1 MPPDTAETRSQAQ
14 TVARTAPPVPRRPA
28 PPLAVDLVGGGHW
41 SLAEARPAR
50 FSLIVF
56 YRGLHC
62 PICRPY
68 LADLNRRVEGF
79 RGRGVE
85 PVAISTDPQDRAE
98 ETVRHWK
105 LDRTPVGYGL
115 PIETARSWGLYVS
128 RAIKDTETPEFAEP
142 GLFLVRPDGT
152 LYAGAIQTMPFA
164 RPHFDEIEKAID
176 FIVEKDYPARGE
188 A

>member
-1 MPPDTAETRSQAQ
+1 MPPDTTQAQ
-14 TVARTAPPVPRRPA
+14 TVARIAPPVPRRPA

-98 ETVRHWK
+98 ETVRDWK

-115 PIETARSWGLYVS
+115 PIETARSWGL
-128 RAIKDTETPEFAEP
+128 
-142 GLFLVRPDGT
+142 
-152 LYAGAIQTMPFA
+152 
-164 RPHFDEIEKAID
+164 
-176 FIVEKDYPARGE
+176 
-188 A
+188 